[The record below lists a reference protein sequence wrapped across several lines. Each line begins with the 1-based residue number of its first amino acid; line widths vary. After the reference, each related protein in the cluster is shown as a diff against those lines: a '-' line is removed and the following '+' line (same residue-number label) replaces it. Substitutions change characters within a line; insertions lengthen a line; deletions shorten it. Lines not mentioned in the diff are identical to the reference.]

1 MLLLRRRSQQSATEI
16 KIFKRNLASVLKIS
30 TISDTTQSFFPVPAL
45 KSYPHLPIHGLK
57 QSISLECDT
66 MNMRQR
72 ALASY
77 GDVKI
82 TTGVSGA
89 DNIQLIQMLFDGL
102 IESLSTAKGHIENGA
117 IIDKSKAIARAG
129 RIVVGLQGAL
139 DFEKGGDIARNL
151 NELYSYVTRRL
162 FHVNAHNDLAAL
174 AEIHDMMEEIRKAWQ
189 TVPSLVPPSNRTFY
203 HN

>member
-1 MLLLRRRSQQSATEI
+1 
-16 KIFKRNLASVLKIS
+16 
-30 TISDTTQSFFPVPAL
+30 
-45 KSYPHLPIHGLK
+45 
-57 QSISLECDT
+57 

-139 DFEKGGDIARNL
+139 DFEKGGDIARTL

>member
-1 MLLLRRRSQQSATEI
+1 
-16 KIFKRNLASVLKIS
+16 
-30 TISDTTQSFFPVPAL
+30 
-45 KSYPHLPIHGLK
+45 
-57 QSISLECDT
+57 

-77 GDVKI
+77 GDVKH
-82 TTGVSGA
+82 TTAASGA

-102 IESLSTAKGHIENGA
+102 IESLSTAKGHIERGSINE
-117 IIDKSKAIARAG
+117 KSKSLARAG

-162 FHVNAHNDLAAL
+162 FHVNAHNDLGAL
-174 AEIHDMMEEIRKAWQ
+174 SEVHSLMQEISQAWQ
-189 TVPSLVPPSNRTFY
+189 VVPSLVPPSARTFQL
-203 HN
+203 N